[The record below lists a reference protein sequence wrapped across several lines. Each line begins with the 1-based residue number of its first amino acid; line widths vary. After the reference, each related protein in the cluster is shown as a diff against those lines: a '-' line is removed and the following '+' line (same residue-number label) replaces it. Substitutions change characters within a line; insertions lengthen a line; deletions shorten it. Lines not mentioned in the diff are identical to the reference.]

1 MMINP
6 LENKVVVITGAQ
18 GGLGNF
24 MTEGFLTAGTAVV
37 GVARSIQQSAFSHPK
52 FLALPADLTR
62 GDSSKELAAN
72 VIAKFGRIDVLVHVM
87 GGFAGGEL
95 IDDTDDATWDKMMN
109 LNVRSA
115 FNITRAVLPHMRKA
129 KQGRVIAIGARS
141 AVEPKAYLSA
151 YCASKAALVSLIR
164 TVALEGKDDGITANV
179 ILPGTM
185 DTPANRA
192 DSPSADPSKWVPPS
206 KVARLALWLAS
217 NEASEISGAL
227 IPVYGAGL

>member
-1 MMINP
+1 MSE
-6 LENKVVVITGAQ
+6 LNKNVALITGAS

-24 MTEGFLTAGTAVV
+24 VTEAFLAAGATVI
-37 GVARSIQQSAFSHPK
+37 GVARSIQPSAFADPK
-52 FLALPADLTR
+52 FVAMPADLSR
-62 GDSSKELAAN
+62 GEATKEMVDVA
-72 VIAKFGRIDVLVHVM
+72 IQRFEKIDMLVHVM

-109 LNVRSA
+109 LNLRSA
-115 FNITRAVLPHMRKA
+115 FNVCRAVLPHMRKA
-129 KQGRVIAIGARS
+129 KRGRVIAIGARS

-192 DSPSADPSKWVPPS
+192 DSPSADFSKWVPPA
-206 KVARLALWLAS
+206 KVASLALWLAS
-217 NEASEISGAL
+217 EEASQISGAL

>member
-1 MMINP
+1 MNQPM
-6 LENKVVVITGAQ
+6 NKVVLITGAS

-24 MTEGFLTAGTAVV
+24 VTEGFLAAGAAVI
-37 GVARSIQQSAFSHPK
+37 GVARSIQQSAFPHAK
-52 FLALPADLTR
+52 FVAMPADLTQ
-62 GDSSKELAAN
+62 GDLTRVMVEAA
-72 VIAKFGRIDVLVHVM
+72 IARFERIDILVHLM

-95 IDDTDDATWDKMMN
+95 IDDTDDTTWDKMMN
-109 LNVRSA
+109 LNLRSA
-115 FNITRAVLPHMRKA
+115 FDIARAVLPHMRKA
-129 KQGRVIAIGARS
+129 KQGRVIAVGARS

-192 DSPSADPSKWVPPS
+192 DSPSADFSKWVPPVR
-206 KVARLALWLAS
+206 VASLALWLAS
-217 NEASEISGAL
+217 DEASQVSGAL

>member
-1 MMINP
+1 MNQLM
-6 LENKVVVITGAQ
+6 NKVVLITGAS

-24 MTEGFLTAGTAVV
+24 ITEGFLAEGTIVV
-37 GVARSIQQSAFSHPK
+37 GVARSIQASAFSSSK
-52 FLALPADLTR
+52 FLAMPADLTR
-62 GDSSKELAAN
+62 GDSTKEMVNAA
-72 VIAKFGRIDVLVHVM
+72 VARFEKIDILVHVM

-95 IDDTDDATWDKMMN
+95 IDNTDDTTFDKMMN
-109 LNVRSA
+109 LNLRSA
-115 FNITRAVLPHMRKA
+115 FNITRAVLPHMRRA

-192 DSPSADPSKWVPPS
+192 DMPTADFSKWVPPA
-206 KVARLALWLAS
+206 KVANLALWLAS
-217 NEASEISGAL
+217 EEASQVSGAL
-227 IPVYGAGL
+227 VPVYGAGL

>member
-1 MMINP
+1 MNE
-6 LENKVVVITGAQ
+6 LSKKVALITGAS

-24 MTEGFLTAGTAVV
+24 VTEAFLAAGATVI
-37 GVARSIQQSAFSHPK
+37 GVARSIQTSAFADPK
-52 FLALPADLTR
+52 FVAMPADLSR
-62 GDSSKELAAN
+62 GEATKEMAETA
-72 VIAKFGRIDVLVHVM
+72 IQQFEKIDILLHVM

-109 LNVRSA
+109 LNLRSA
-115 FNITRAVLPHMRKA
+115 FNVCRAVLPHMRKA
-129 KQGRVIAIGARS
+129 KEGRIIAIGARS

-164 TVALEGKDDGITANV
+164 TAALEGKDDGITANV

-185 DTPANRA
+185 DTPANRT
-192 DSPSADPSKWVPPS
+192 DSPSADFSKWVPPA
-206 KVARLALWLAS
+206 KVASLALWLAS
-217 NEASEISGAL
+217 EEASQISGAL

>member
-1 MMINP
+1 MGE
-6 LENKVVVITGAQ
+6 LSKKVALITGAS

-24 MTEGFLTAGTAVV
+24 VTEAFLAAGATVI
-37 GVARSIQQSAFSHPK
+37 GVARSIQASAFADPK
-52 FLALPADLTR
+52 FVAMPADL
-62 GDSSKELAAN
+62 SKGEATKEMAETA
-72 VIAKFGRIDVLVHVM
+72 IQRFDKIDILLHVM

-109 LNVRSA
+109 LNLRSA
-115 FNITRAVLPHMRKA
+115 FNICRAVLPHMRKV
-129 KQGRVIAIGARS
+129 KRGRVIAIGARS

-185 DTPANRA
+185 DTPANRT
-192 DSPSADPSKWVPPS
+192 DSPSADFSKWVPPA
-206 KVARLALWLAS
+206 KVASLALWLAS
-217 NEASEISGAL
+217 EEASQISGAL